1 MNQNLKDEM
10 NVNFVDNIFMEPVVN
25 GTKDGLSIKN
35 NVKVDTKFS
44 FSLMVTTYGNV
55 VQQQDFNIAWYVNK
69 PPTFVEKPLP
79 IIINAD
85 YDNIQDGTE
94 DNVFVY
100 ESPVAVD
107 DEGNKILMEFSG
119 FEGTPC

>member
-1 MNQNLKDEM
+1 MDQSLKDEM
-10 NVNFVDNIFMEPVVN
+10 NVNFVDNIFMLPVVN
-25 GTKDGLSIKN
+25 GTKDGLWIKN

-69 PPTFVEKPLP
+69 PPTFIENPLS

-107 DEGNKILMEFSG
+107 DEGNKIQM
-119 FEGTPC
+119 